1 MAPDNHR
8 PKKSDEKAQRRML
21 EARQARKRQNIAVN
35 QGSQKQA
42 EHHDG
47 RPAQKENYR

>member
-21 EARQARKRQNIAVN
+21 EERQARKRQNIAVN
-35 QGSQKQA
+35 KGLEKQA
-42 EHHDG
+42 EHYDG
-47 RPAQKENYR
+47 RQSAEEN